1 MLNILVYRLER
12 NLERITRYA
21 IFLFFGILS
30 MLIWAFHPPY
40 SPIFFHMNFYNSFMM
55 INIHMLLRDFQTFYL
70 CLASSEKKP
79 TLRHFPYRLSFLK
92 NNSYHTDSAIKK
104 RLKRYGGILL
114 PLVCKVFFF
123 QILRHASLIC

>member
-104 RLKRYGGILL
+104 GWNAMVEYFCPLCARYFSFKYYDMR
-114 PLVCKVFFF
+114 V
-123 QILRHASLIC
+123 